1 MVKTDLLMQ
10 AGIEFR
16 IQSLVRE
23 LRSTC
28 RTMWPKKKK
37 KKENIGAIYRPEQD
51 TEKELSQSVQTQ
63 VCKEHRGMCFK
74 VIDLPDYMPRETEHL
89 FAEFF

>member
-1 MVKTDLLMQ
+1 MSSGFSPWSGSSDPHAARCGQ
-10 AGIEFR
+10 
-16 IQSLVRE
+16 
-23 LRSTC
+23 
-28 RTMWPKKKK
+28 KKK
-37 KKENIGAIYRPEQD
+37 KKENVGGIDRPEQD

>member
-1 MVKTDLLMQ
+1 MVKTALLMQ

-28 RTMWPKKKK
+28 CTMWPK
-37 KKENIGAIYRPEQD
+37 KKENIGAIDRPEQD
-51 TEKELSQSVQTQ
+51 TEQELSQSVQAQ
-63 VCKEHRGMCFK
+63 ACKEHRRMCFK
-74 VIDLPDYMPRETEHL
+74 VIGLPDYVPRETGHL